1 MLSTPTQP
9 TPLTQAQINANQANP
24 AYAAYPAVD
33 HVTNQAVNQ
42 AGNPAYPA
50 GYSPND
56 PRYSN
61 NPAYPNDPRYSA
73 NDPRYP
79 APASLVPTPE
89 QQDQARY
96 LTELLNTTAA
106 TVASVVKR
114 MDQATRGDQETLD
127 LILTELRG
135 LQASRDAY
143 LGQAEAEKAARDK
156 QAIQDRQ
163 AAPASTDARPH
174 NWTTPDVRPEP
185 TPFVPPVSHVVGS

>member
-24 AYAAYPAVD
+24 AYAVYPAVD

-50 GYSPND
+50 GYSANDSRYPNNPAHPND
-56 PRYSN
+56 PRHSN
-61 NPAYPNDPRYSA
+61 NPAYPA
-73 NDPRYP
+73 F
-79 APASLVPTPE
+79 ASLVPTPE

-135 LQASRDAY
+135 LQASRAAY

-174 NWTTPDVRPEP
+174 NWTTPDVHPEP
-185 TPFVPPVSHVVGS
+185 TPFVPPVSHVAGS